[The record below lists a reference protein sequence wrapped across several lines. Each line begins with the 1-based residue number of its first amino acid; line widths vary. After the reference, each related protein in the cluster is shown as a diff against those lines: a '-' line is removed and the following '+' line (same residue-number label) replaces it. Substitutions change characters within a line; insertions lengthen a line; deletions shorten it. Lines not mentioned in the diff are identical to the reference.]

1 MSENDALCLA
11 QEFLARMGSG
21 AEPAEIAKLF
31 SENPTRNRAKVMR
44 EFSRVCDRSQRV
56 LKCAMGL

>member
-1 MSENDALCLA
+1 MSENDALYLA

-44 EFSRVCDRSQRV
+44 EFSRVCDRS
-56 LKCAMGL
+56 